1 MPESSRL
8 CAICGKRKPKRF
20 CPGVNGDICT
30 LCCGTEREVTVQ
42 CPLTCIYLIESRG
55 HEVSREVDPRTLPHM
70 DIPVDEAFLRRNESL
85 MTMIAMTML
94 KTSLFE
100 GDVLVDLDIRDA
112 LAALTQTYKTLQ
124 SGLVYEVRP
133 ENPLAAKV
141 VAAVQETVGKIREY
155 LAKDQARL
163 DDRDVLKVLVFFQR
177 MELTHWNGRPKSR
190 GFIHFLGGFVPPNAA
205 VEPSEEPL
213 VSGDAP
219 SGLIITP

>member
-1 MPESSRL
+1 MQDSPHL
-8 CAICGKRKPKRF
+8 CAICGKRKPKRY
-20 CPGVNGDICT
+20 CPGVSGDICT

-42 CPLTCIYLIESRG
+42 CPLPCIYLIESRT
-55 HEVSREVDPRTLPHM
+55 HDARREVAPGTLPHM
-70 DIPVDEAFLRRNESL
+70 DIQVDEAFLRRNESL
-85 MTMIAMTML
+85 MTMVALTML

-100 GDVLVDLDIRDA
+100 GDILVDTDVRDA
-112 LAALTQTYKTLQ
+112 LAALTQTYRTLQ

-141 VAAVQETVGKIREY
+141 VSAVQETVVKIREY
-155 LAKDQARL
+155 LARDNARL

-177 MELTHWNGRPKSR
+177 MELSQWNGRPKSR
-190 GFIHFLGGFVPPNAA
+190 GFIHFLGGFVPPDAAA
-205 VEPSEEPL
+205 VPSDTPL